1 MLCEKSEKLKNNVLL
16 YLCVSNISVFG
27 ATTGAPYLEEEED
40 HQRSL
45 GGGEGSIFAFVAVT
59 SWKH

>member
-1 MLCEKSEKLKNNVLL
+1 MFCEKCKTTLKNKVLL

-40 HQRSL
+40 QRSL
-45 GGGEGSIFAFVAVT
+45 GGGEVAVT
-59 SWKH
+59 SWRH